1 MTNQT
6 KQENIFVKWINLAL
20 VADFFVVLFAFF
32 WLAIAVAGH
41 ALKLPLGLDLWYKLW
56 TPVFTPAIGILM
68 AGTIISGIAGKVSQS
83 LNSRRLRY

>member
-1 MTNQT
+1 MTKQI

-20 VADFFVVLFAFF
+20 VADFFLVLFAFF

-68 AGTIISGIAGKVSQS
+68 AGTIISGAVGKITQ
-83 LNSRRLRY
+83 LRRGNA

>member
-6 KQENIFVKWINLAL
+6 RRENIFVKWINLAL
-20 VADFFVVLFAFF
+20 VADFFVVLLAFF

-68 AGTIISGIAGKVSQS
+68 AGTIISGIVGKITQ
-83 LNSRRLRY
+83 LRTKY

>member
-1 MTNQT
+1 MTDQT

-56 TPVFTPAIGILM
+56 TPVFTPAIGVLM
-68 AGTIISGIAGKVSQS
+68 AGTIVSGVVGKINQ
-83 LNSRRLRY
+83 LRSTS

>member
-20 VADFFVVLFAFF
+20 VADFFLVLFAFF

-68 AGTIISGIAGKVSQS
+68 AGTIISGVAGKISQS
-83 LNSRRLRY
+83 LNSRKLG

>member
-1 MTNQT
+1 MTSPT

-20 VADFFVVLFAFF
+20 VADFFLVLFAFF

-68 AGTIISGIAGKVSQS
+68 AGTIISGIVGKITQV
-83 LNSRRLRY
+83 RRGNA